1 VAAAAVAATALHVD
15 VDEVEESDYGGGYSN
30 WSSDSYEGVAAPD
43 SPPTPPLEAKKKN
56 KKQHLVGQK

>member
-30 WSSDSYEGVAAPD
+30 RSSDSYEGVVAPD
-43 SPPTPPLEAKKKN
+43 SPPEEVKKK
-56 KKQHLVGQK
+56 KKKSFGQSTNEN